1 MGLYK
6 GSLAL
11 VILQSVTIGVPV
23 MLVGGG
29 VCDLFGPC
37 CLLESFG
44 LEKDW
49 RAFGWIWVL
58 FCGLLDSVS

>member
-11 VILQSVTIGVPV
+11 VILQSVTIGGPV

-37 CLLESFG
+37 CSLESFG
-44 LEKDW
+44 SEMASFFVDV
-49 RAFGWIWVL
+49 AG
-58 FCGLLDSVS
+58 FCELIGLSAC

>member
-44 LEKDW
+44 LEM
-49 RAFGWIWVL
+49 ASFLWI
-58 FCGLLDSVS
+58 LLDSVS

>member
-11 VILQSVTIGVPV
+11 VVLQSVTIGGPV

-44 LEKDW
+44 LEV
-49 RAFGWIWVL
+49 AS
-58 FCGLLDSVS
+58 FCGSCWIL